1 MALRIQLVLFTGRK
15 AKDVRVLNAGQRHLN
30 LRSFRNT
37 KPKGRLPPSAQ
48 VPEAYERHS
57 S

>member
-37 KPKGRLPPSAQ
+37 KPKGSLPPSAQ
-48 VPEAYERHS
+48 VPEA
-57 S
+57 

>member
-1 MALRIQLVLFTGRK
+1 MAGIHYGSQDTTGAIYRCRK
-15 AKDVRVLNAGQRHLN
+15 PKDVRVLNAGQRHLN

-48 VPEAYERHS
+48 VPEA
-57 S
+57 